1 MLSERKFNVI
11 LNNEVCIIREITK
24 FSYLSLQIMAIVIKD
39 GKSVVLCSLWQG
51 VHSERE
57 KSPFMIHLTLIIF
70 IFHFTCEEHFVVE
83 FYVQSSTCN
92 KIDLL
97 KKSLC
102 GDIRKEVSILVIF
115 YHANVG
121 INIQSSRIDIL

>member
-1 MLSERKFNVI
+1 
-11 LNNEVCIIREITK
+11 
-24 FSYLSLQIMAIVIKD
+24 
-39 GKSVVLCSLWQG
+39 
-51 VHSERE
+51 
-57 KSPFMIHLTLIIF
+57 MIHLTLIIF

-121 INIQSSRIDIL
+121 INIQSSRIDIRPRQNEEVNSGVLHVLSDKGLAYIVKLKIFEGSHFVPKNWREIIKLVT

>member
-1 MLSERKFNVI
+1 
-11 LNNEVCIIREITK
+11 
-24 FSYLSLQIMAIVIKD
+24 
-39 GKSVVLCSLWQG
+39 
-51 VHSERE
+51 
-57 KSPFMIHLTLIIF
+57 MIHLTLIIF

-121 INIQSSRIDIL
+121 INIQSSRIDILNSKRQRQNEEVNSGVLHVLSDKGLAYSVKLKIFEGSHFVSKNWRDY